1 MHLRRE
7 SEPSHNKFTQTT
19 ILDISPFVRVVGGCA
34 PRLAVERQL
43 VAARWRGAYGISGN
57 RGVSKLTNSARAW
70 PRTRSRRSAGVPLA
84 SGLRKA
90 DQWPAPAAAA
100 FEALEAAQAMRLK
113 SVKNRIILV
122 CLLGRDF
129 LFGHLEVL
137 VAAGVSHS
145 GSGR

>member
-1 MHLRRE
+1 M
-7 SEPSHNKFTQTT
+7 
-19 ILDISPFVRVVGGCA
+19 
-34 PRLAVERQL
+34 
-43 VAARWRGAYGISGN
+43 
-57 RGVSKLTNSARAW
+57 
-70 PRTRSRRSAGVPLA
+70 A

-137 VAAGVSHS
+137 VADAARQAGSMGLDWPFANVRRVVTTRWRYLASAKRTADAVEKLS
-145 GSGR
+145 RL